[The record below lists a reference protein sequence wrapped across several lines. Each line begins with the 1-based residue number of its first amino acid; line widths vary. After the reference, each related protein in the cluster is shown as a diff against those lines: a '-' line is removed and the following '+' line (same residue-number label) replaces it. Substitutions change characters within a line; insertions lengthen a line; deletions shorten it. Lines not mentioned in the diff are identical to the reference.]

1 MTLILRQKNTLFIFN
16 ICQKKEDIQIELI
29 DLLTLKFCLFLFELL
44 VLTCQYVEL
53 LLERLTNNSF
63 DIIDR
68 FILNRESYYPLG
80 SKRRTHVYILKK
92 IKNGLSA
99 EVYGFRLF
107 AFSVKSCFLSLFFQT
122 KLYFTCLL
130 YTSPSPRDATL
141 SRMPSSA

>member
-1 MTLILRQKNTLFIFN
+1 MTLILRQTNTLFIFN

-53 LLERLTNNSF
+53 LLERLTNRTIIQLFTNLNNSF

-80 SKRRTHVYILKK
+80 SKRRTHIYILKK
-92 IKNGLSA
+92 DQKWFKCRGVWFQAICIFYQK
-99 EVYGFRLF
+99 LF
-107 AFSVKSCFLSLFFQT
+107 PFVIFSNKTVFFSLQIFL
-122 KLYFTCLL
+122 
-130 YTSPSPRDATL
+130 
-141 SRMPSSA
+141 